1 MMIKSITMVW
11 MIIAIVM
18 FGANNLYC
26 QDDDSSRQILKQG
39 LLGAGTGAIAAGA
52 SGGKAG
58 QGALIGAGTGVIG
71 SMLLD
76 AMTAPPK
83 SERQAAPPP
92 AQDQYYYGD
101 EPEYY
106 YEDEPPQ
113 QSSSGKIL
121 KQGLLGAGT
130 GAIAAGASGG
140 KAGQGAL
147 IGAGTG
153 IIGGALLDTITQPA
167 PQQRRKV
174 YRRPPSNTM
183 PQAVQT
189 EQLPDGSRK
198 KIIKKYDANGK
209 LVSEEETY
217 Y

>member
-1 MMIKSITMVW
+1 MMIKNITIVW
-11 MIIAIVM
+11 IIIAIVM

-26 QDDDSSRQILKQG
+26 QDDDSGRQILKQG

-58 QGALIGAGTGVIG
+58 QGALIGAGTGIIG
-71 SMLLD
+71 SVLLD

-83 SERQAAPPP
+83 SQRRAAPPP
-92 AQDQYYYGD
+92 DQDQYYYAD

-106 YEDEPPQ
+106 YEEEPAQ
-113 QSSSGKIL
+113 ESSSGKIL

-167 PQQRRKV
+167 PQRRKV
-174 YRRPPSNTM
+174 YRRAPVSTA
-183 PQAVQT
+183 PQTVQT

-198 KIIKKYDANGK
+198 KVIKKYDTSGK